1 MKHEVEAGVGREE
14 EQAQNSDQDRPPAA
28 CEDAEN
34 SRECEASAPVDE
46 SETILQRLASHLRK
60 PDKFVKASKL
70 LRRLL
75 VQPEKSMALDGKTV
89 PCMQSKIFF
98 TTKIFHSPLKCESK
112 LRMHRKFSRG
122 AGGSV

>member
-1 MKHEVEAGVGREE
+1 MMHEVEVDTEREE
-14 EQAQNSDQDRPPAA
+14 EQAQSSHQDNPPAA
-28 CEDAEN
+28 CDEDAEN

-46 SETILQRLASHLRK
+46 SESILQRLASHLSK

-89 PCMQSKIFF
+89 PHMQSKAFF
-98 TTKIFHSPLKCESK
+98 TAKIFVVHCDV
-112 LRMHRKFSRG
+112 SRN
-122 AGGSV
+122 